1 MLEHVNG
8 EGHGRVR
15 AARRPARR
23 KPLRMTRERRDRIEA
38 AVDALIR
45 ILDELEGDPDLEPSI
60 SLDLRNGVVD
70 GEEGDDNGIGD
81 QSGADEQ
88 LDGEPSL
95 GWTDM
100 EARSGRYPDGYPC
113 ARGC

>member
-8 EGHGRVR
+8 KVADAATRPPVR
-15 AARRPARR
+15 SRK
-23 KPLRMTRERRDRIEA
+23 KPLRITRERRDRIEA

-45 ILDELEGDPDLEPSI
+45 VLDELEGDPDLEPSI

-70 GEEGDDNGIGD
+70 SEEGDDNGIGD
-81 QSGADEQ
+81 QSGANEQ

-95 GWTDM
+95 
-100 EARSGRYPDGYPC
+100 AHRC
-113 ARGC
+113 